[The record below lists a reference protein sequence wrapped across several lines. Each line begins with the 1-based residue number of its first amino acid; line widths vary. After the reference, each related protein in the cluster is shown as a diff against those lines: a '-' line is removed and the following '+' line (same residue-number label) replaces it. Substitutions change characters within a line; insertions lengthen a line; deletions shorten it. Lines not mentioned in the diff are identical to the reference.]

1 MDSPTPCGPSGRC
14 IAALPSFAVLDVEMP
29 KAKGSSKAAFA
40 AAKLGS
46 PLGMPPAGGGSEA
59 AAASSSS
66 SSSSA
71 WPVDAQ
77 LQGALQV
84 LLAALSVESGPSLAE
99 PPAGP
104 ELQRSWDASD
114 SATPSRGEGG
124 AAADE
129 SRTSPSS
136 PSRASGKGGG
146 RIGKGRSSPAGSG
159 SLHVTPGKSA
169 GADAVTS
176 KKRDLDAL
184 LRPLQ
189 IESPQMVSDFFRMLK
204 KMGVEGVERCT
215 QILEEHASLLDSK
228 RSLQERVVHL
238 EHRAQDL
245 ELLNLQYR
253 ALLYAEKR
261 SASGALSSS
270 ASVDSEDVSPG
281 EKGGGVGTASSGSS
295 AGVPTPRS
303 VSKEGMTARGWG
315 PATPSTRSPEKSTEV
330 AKDAASGSH
339 VESPVPVITT
349 PLGSRELRGWSGSS
363 SSGTRTR
370 RTPSG
375 LPASSLEPAA
385 EEDASSVLSMSHTT
399 ASDERR
405 VHCGS
410 SAGTSASSSRAGLSG
425 AATCPAVSAP
435 SSSAGEA
442 SDLARQLNQA
452 LRSRD
457 ALGTESFYLKHL
469 FQLTSASRGVSG
481 ESAVSFEVAGVT
493 EEVKASPSRSV
504 ESVSTPGRGQ

>member
-1 MDSPTPCGPSGRC
+1 VG
-14 IAALPSFAVLDVEMP
+14 SF
-29 KAKGSSKAAFA
+29 
-40 AAKLGS
+40 
-46 PLGMPPAGGGSEA
+46 
-59 AAASSSS
+59 
-66 SSSSA
+66 
-71 WPVDAQ
+71 
-77 LQGALQV
+77 
-84 LLAALSVESGPSLAE
+84 
-99 PPAGP
+99 
-104 ELQRSWDASD
+104 
-114 SATPSRGEGG
+114 
-124 AAADE
+124 
-129 SRTSPSS
+129 
-136 PSRASGKGGG
+136 
-146 RIGKGRSSPAGSG
+146 

-169 GADAVTS
+169 GAAVVTS
-176 KKRDLDAL
+176 KKMDLDAL

-189 IESPQMVSDFFRMLK
+189 VESPQMVSDFFRMLK

-215 QILEEHASLLDSK
+215 HILEEHASLLESK

-238 EHRAQDL
+238 EHKAQDL

-253 ALLYAEKR
+253 ALLHAEKR

-270 ASVDSEDVSPG
+270 ASVDSEDVSPRA
-281 EKGGGVGTASSGSS
+281 KGGGVGTASSGSS

-303 VSKEGMTARGWG
+303 VSKEGMTARGWR
-315 PATPSTRSPEKSTEV
+315 PATPSTRTPEKSAEV
-330 AKDAASGSH
+330 AKDASSGSH
-339 VESPVPVITT
+339 ADSPVPVITT

-363 SSGTRTR
+363 ASGTRTR

-385 EEDASSVLSMSHTT
+385 EEDASSVLSMSHT
-399 ASDERR
+399 ASDERQ

-481 ESAVSFEVAGVT
+481 ESVVSFEVAGVT
-493 EEVKASPSRSV
+493 ESVKASPSRSV
-504 ESVSTPGRGQ
+504 ESMSTPGRAQ